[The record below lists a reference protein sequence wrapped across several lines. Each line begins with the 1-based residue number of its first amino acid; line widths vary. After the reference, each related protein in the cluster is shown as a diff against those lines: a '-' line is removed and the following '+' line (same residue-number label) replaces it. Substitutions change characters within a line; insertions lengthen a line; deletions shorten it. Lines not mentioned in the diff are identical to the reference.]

1 MEFDATFLIAVIS
14 FVVFVLIMNKIFYA
28 PILKIMQERQNFV
41 SDNFD
46 YARKTKEETLK
57 HQKYH
62 DDELEKTRS
71 EARLKVAQESQQLKQ
86 ERSKVISEYKSELF
100 ENISKEKENL
110 RNSALDAKE
119 TLKDS
124 VVDIAKNISEK
135 LLGNDINPE
144 WINKSQIKEEQ
155 G

>member
-41 SDNFD
+41 ADNFD
-46 YARKTKEETLK
+46 YARKTKEETAK
-57 HQKYH
+57 HLKYH
-62 DDELEKTRS
+62 DEELEKSRT
-71 EARLKVAQESQQLKQ
+71 EARLEVAQKSQQLKQ
-86 ERSKVISEYKSELF
+86 ERSKVISEYKAELF
-100 ENISKEKENL
+100 DNISKEKESL
-110 RNSALDAKE
+110 RNSAIEAKE

-124 VVDIAKNISEK
+124 VVDIAKGISEK
-135 LLGNDINPE
+135 LLGSDINPE